1 MNHTYKSHHETPQVP
16 NNKNSSSTKQSQT
29 TLSTNLKTPIKMN
42 LLPLLLTLTTFLLL
56 PLTTTAFTSTFQNCQ
71 NLNRLNQTVH
81 RVHPLL
87 EKFSSVHASKSQ
99 SAVTTTTTLA
109 NGTTITV
116 TNTTSSAA
124 VERIEGVRA
133 LLLSSQEKIYG
144 RLSNCSSDAVV
155 APRNMLVK
163 GSVKRDDDDEDD
175 ESCTLTDVLDQL
187 VDTLECVLSFATGLL
202 ETILDGVFDLLKD
215 VIEGVEKLL

>member
-1 MNHTYKSHHETPQVP
+1 
-16 NNKNSSSTKQSQT
+16 
-29 TLSTNLKTPIKMN
+29 MN
-42 LLPLLLTLTTFLLL
+42 LLPLLLTLTTFLL
-56 PLTTTAFTSTFQNCQ
+56 PLTAAFTSTFQNCQ

-87 EKFSSVHASKSQ
+87 EKFSSVHASQSQ
-99 SAVTTTTTLA
+99 TAVTTTTTTLA

-124 VERIEGVRA
+124 VERIESVRA

-155 APRNMLVK
+155 APRNVLVK
-163 GSVKRDDDDEDD
+163 GSGKRDDDDDD
-175 ESCTLTDVLDQL
+175 DGSCTLTDVLDQL

>member
-1 MNHTYKSHHETPQVP
+1 
-16 NNKNSSSTKQSQT
+16 
-29 TLSTNLKTPIKMN
+29 MN
-42 LLPLLLTLTTFLLL
+42 LLPLLLTLTTFLL
-56 PLTTTAFTSTFQNCQ
+56 PFTAAFTSTFQNCQ

-87 EKFSSVHASKSQ
+87 EKFSSVHASQSQ
-99 SAVTTTTTLA
+99 SAVTTTTTTLA

-116 TNTTSSAA
+116 TNTTSSSAA
-124 VERIEGVRA
+124 FERIEGVRA

-144 RLSNCSSDAVV
+144 RLSNCSSDV
-155 APRNMLVK
+155 APRNVLVK
-163 GSVKRDDDDEDD
+163 GSSVKRDDDDDD
-175 ESCTLTDVLDQL
+175 GSCTLTDVLDQL

-202 ETILDGVFDLLKD
+202 GTILDGVFDLLKD

>member
-1 MNHTYKSHHETPQVP
+1 
-16 NNKNSSSTKQSQT
+16 
-29 TLSTNLKTPIKMN
+29 MN
-42 LLPLLLTLTTFLLL
+42 LLPLLLTLTTFLL
-56 PLTTTAFTSTFQNCQ
+56 PLTAAFTSTFQNCQ

-99 SAVTTTTTLA
+99 TAVTTTTTTLA

-155 APRNMLVK
+155 APRNVLVK
-163 GSVKRDDDDEDD
+163 GGVKRDDDDDD

>member
-1 MNHTYKSHHETPQVP
+1 
-16 NNKNSSSTKQSQT
+16 
-29 TLSTNLKTPIKMN
+29 MN
-42 LLPLLLTLTTFLLL
+42 LLPLLLTLTTFLL
-56 PLTTTAFTSTFQNCQ
+56 PLTAAFTSTFQNCQ

-87 EKFSSVHASKSQ
+87 EKFSSVHASQSQ
-99 SAVTTTTTLA
+99 TAVTTTTTTLA

-116 TNTTSSAA
+116 TNTTSSSAA

-144 RLSNCSSDAVV
+144 RLSNCSSDV
-155 APRNMLVK
+155 APRDVLVK
-163 GSVKRDDDDEDD
+163 GSVKRDDDDDD
-175 ESCTLTDVLDQL
+175 DDDDSCTLTDVLNQL